1 MKLKKNNI
9 ILSYIIGF
17 VTLLFGTLLV
27 LLLIMKFTIGN
38 KHYLYHLV
46 ESNDYYQLIYEEI
59 NEEMQN
65 NLMSTGFTNEI
76 LDNLYTKEEVTAD
89 INLFIENTYLGKET
103 KLEKDNIKEKLDKNI
118 EDFLKKSNL
127 DVLNKK
133 DLLLFED
140 EMINIY
146 KNEIT
151 LYKMANKFI
160 PKYNKLNKYI
170 NISLIITIITLIIL
184 FNIFRNI
191 KIYSFGVIT
200 LGIGMNIL
208 FIRMAIYD
216 RIDMDN
222 VLIITEKFSQ
232 LLRIVLNYISNLLLG
247 VAIVLGILGIFRIF
261 TFSLRRKK
269 RKVLKI
275 DD

>member
-17 VTLLFGTLLV
+17 ITIFLGVLLTI
-27 LLLIMKFTIGN
+27 LLIMKFTISN

-46 ESNDYYQLIYEEI
+46 KSNNYYQTIYDEI
-59 NEEMQN
+59 NDEMQSY
-65 NLMSTGFTNEI
+65 LMSTGFTNEI
-76 LDNLYTKEEVTAD
+76 LDNLYTKDEVID
-89 INLFIENTYLGKET
+89 DLNLFIENTYSGKET
-103 KLEKDNIKEKLDKNI
+103 ILEKNNIKEKLDDSINT
-118 EDFLKKSNL
+118 FLKKSNL
-127 DVLNKK
+127 SILNKN
-133 DLLLFED
+133 DLSLFED
-140 EMINIY
+140 EMVNIY

-160 PKYNKLNKYI
+160 TKYQKLNKYI
-170 NISLIITIITLIIL
+170 NISLIVTIIITSIL
-184 FNIFRNI
+184 FIYLRKI
-191 KIYSFGVIT
+191 KLYSSGVIA
-200 LGIGMNIL
+200 LGVGMIIF

-222 VLIITEKFSQ
+222 ILVITENFSQ
-232 LLRIVLNYISNLLLG
+232 LVRIVLNYISKLLLG
-247 VAIVLGILGIFRIF
+247 FGILLCTLGIFSIF
-261 TFSLRRKK
+261 TFSLRRKS

>member
-76 LDNLYTKEEVTAD
+76 LDNLYTKEEVTED